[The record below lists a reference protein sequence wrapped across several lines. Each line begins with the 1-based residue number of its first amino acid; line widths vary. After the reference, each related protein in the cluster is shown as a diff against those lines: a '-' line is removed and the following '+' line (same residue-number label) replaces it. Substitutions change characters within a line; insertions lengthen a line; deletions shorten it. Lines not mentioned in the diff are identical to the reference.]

1 LKRLLVKKSNSFLAL
16 KYERKLLM
24 KVTIDLWA
32 FSWFIIFCLAI
43 VIGVFMIILLRKCL
57 KVVDKVNNI
66 IENNSDSITSTISAL
81 PSALKSIDEVA
92 VSAKGTLDKA
102 NSIVSTVEDNVS
114 DTFDSFSVN
123 AENVLNIINIAST
136 VIKSIIG
143 AFSK

>member
-1 LKRLLVKKSNSFLAL
+1 
-16 KYERKLLM
+16 M

-32 FSWFIIFCLAI
+32 FSWFIIFCMAI
-43 VIGVFMIILLRKCL
+43 VIGVFMIILLRRCL

-66 IENNSDSITSTISAL
+66 IENNSDSITKTISAL
-81 PSALKSIDEVA
+81 PSAVKSVDEVA

-102 NSIVSTVEDNVS
+102 NLIVSTVEDNVS
-114 DTFDSFSVN
+114 DTFSVN
-123 AENVLNIINIAST
+123 AENVLNIINLAST

>member
-1 LKRLLVKKSNSFLAL
+1 
-16 KYERKLLM
+16 M
-24 KVTIDLWA
+24 KVTLDLWVL
-32 FSWFIIFCLAI
+32 SWFIIFCLAI

-57 KVVDKVNNI
+57 KVVDKVNII
-66 IENNSDSITSTISAL
+66 IENNSDSISSTISAL
-81 PSALKSIDEVA
+81 PSAVKSIDEVA